1 MFCLGLFKTKMCV
14 FGSGFGGSS
23 KKIVFNLKEKYNVQ
37 TIGPFNLC
45 TKKIEKLEQ
54 IMNKH
59 TKSH

>member
-23 KKIVFNLKEKYNVQ
+23 KKIVFNLKENTMSKLLDHLICVQ
-37 TIGPFNLC
+37 
-45 TKKIEKLEQ
+45 KIEKLEQ

>member
-45 TKKIEKLEQ
+45 TKNRKARADNE
-54 IMNKH
+54 
-59 TKSH
+59 